1 MKNMKKL
8 LQKAMVFTLTAAML
22 IGTPLSAS
30 AAGLVDIYKTEDGW
44 GNKVPGSDD
53 DTRTGTVTSTVTSTD
68 TRVLGVDTVLEG
80 IVLSETDVELELVGA
95 YSSKEEDL
103 VKKLLTVDFEWSDG
117 NDHEADEELLK
128 KKFKWETKDKNVV
141 SLNNPSK
148 NGNLDQMEVV
158 AKAGGKAA
166 VVVSLDDY
174 ANNIHFKT
182 TANVVVKQYA
192 SNLSFS
198 DELGKEA
205 YENVSLTLEDYLVR
219 DPKTASDEVSYE
231 VVRGNGTIKNGV
243 LKLGKLTKGDK
254 VTVIA
259 IGEKRKSKPTEIT
272 IKPAVPATKVAIR
285 KVDTTDK
292 ITKYDWLVNTESEN
306 QFEVVLDTKV
316 TKNITLKDFGE
327 EKRFELC
334 TDKITWSSQKPE
346 IVAVKGS
353 SKGDVVTLVPK
364 KVGSSKITAQTSSGK
379 KGTLN
384 VTVRA
389 NLTGFEISADTTTLY
404 SGQSIKLN
412 ATQYFAKE
420 NGDARENGNF
430 TDAGLTW
437 SFDGDKYAVN
447 AMKKVAKLNAKT
459 GVLTINPDVTS
470 HSQIRITATNAK
482 KTGKKG
488 DSVGVNDAKKLEP
501 IGEEKSLVFDLK
513 QINITDITV
522 YENTGEDAEAIAHVF
537 VDNTGKKPKL
547 VTEKISK
554 DRSTVTIPAGTTRT
568 YAVVAKGSVVGTDE
582 KVAINAEDML
592 NWASAKEKVAVATRI
607 NGAKRGNVKAESK
620 GSAKI
625 TVSGATTLDGKKYKA
640 ISASFTASVTAP
652 TKSIKLST
660 KNSAIQATGKKQ
672 TVTIKAALDKGC
684 TSKTKE
690 IVWDAYKTDAATGKQ
705 TPLTATGG
713 KVQLAAGGYNA
724 GDTILVTAKIPSA
737 GVQSRMTLKVVEPS
751 IAVEIRNGKTE
762 GAGEIFTVGKKKN
775 NAEIKLSDGD
785 TANLQM
791 VSMVKAGTKTE
802 YAWVKAGG
810 DEKHPNV
817 ANVTYTV
824 NKKGIVQIVGSEV
837 KGIKAGTVKITATTA
852 DGKKA
857 TLTVKVTE

>member
-44 GNKVPGSDD
+44 GDKVPGSDD

-68 TRVLGVDTVLEG
+68 TRVLGVDGVLEG
-80 IVLSETDVELELVGA
+80 IVLSETDVELEMVGA
-95 YSSKEEDL
+95 YDSTHPVKESL
-103 VKKLLTVDFEWSDG
+103 KVDFVWSDDA
-117 NDHEADEELLK
+117 NHEADEKLLE
-128 KKFKWETKDKNVV
+128 KKFKWETTDRDIV
-141 SLNNPSK
+141 SLNNPNK
-148 NGNLDQMEVV
+148 NGKLSEMEVV
-158 AKAGGKAA
+158 AKAGGKAG
-166 VVVSLDDY
+166 VTVSLNDY
-174 ANNIHFKT
+174 ENNIHFTT
-182 TANVVVKQYA
+182 TANVTVKQYA
-192 SNLSFS
+192 SELSFS
-198 DELGKEA
+198 KELDEEA

-259 IGEKRKSKPTEIT
+259 IGEKVKSEPKEIT
-272 IKPAVPATKVAIR
+272 IKAAVPATKVAIR
-285 KVDTTDK
+285 KVKTTDK

-306 QFEVVLDTKV
+306 QFEVVLDTKA
-316 TKNITLKDFGE
+316 TKDITPDNAD
-327 EKRFELC
+327 RFTLC

-346 IVAVKGS
+346 IVAVQGS

-404 SGQSIKLN
+404 SGQSIKLD
-412 ATQYFAKE
+412 ATQYFAAKKGDDKE
-420 NGDARENGNF
+420 NANF

-437 SFDGDKYAVN
+437 SFAGEKDAVK
-447 AMKKVAKLNAKT
+447 AMKKAAKLNAKT
-459 GVLTINPDVTS
+459 GVLTINADVS
-470 HSQIRITATNAK
+470 GVKEIKVTATNAK
-482 KTGKKG
+482 KIGKKG
-488 DSVGVNDAKKLEP
+488 DATEEKAKTLEP
-501 IGEEKSLVFDLK
+501 IGKQPITFELK
-513 QINITDITV
+513 QINITNITV
-522 YENTGEDAEAIAHVF
+522 YENTGKDAKPIAHVF
-537 VDNTGKKPKL
+537 VDNSGKKPKL
-547 VTEKISK
+547 VTERIDKK
-554 DRSTVTIPAGTTRT
+554 VSTVTIPAGTTRT
-568 YAVVAKGSVVGTDE
+568 YAVVAEGSVVGTGE

-625 TVSGATTLDGKKYKA
+625 TVSGATTLDGGKKYKA

-690 IVWDAYKTDAATGKQ
+690 IVWKARNITTDDT
-705 TPLTATGG
+705 TLTATGG
-713 KVQLAAGGYNA
+713 KVQLPIGSYKA
-724 GDTILVTAKIPSA
+724 GDIILVTAKIPSA

-775 NAEIKLSDGD
+775 NAEIRLSDA
-785 TANLQM
+785 TTNLQM
-791 VSMVKAGTKTE
+791 VSMVNVGTKTAPE
-802 YAWVKAGG
+802 WAVAGG
-810 DEKHPNV
+810 DASHSHV

-824 NKKGIVQIVGSEV
+824 NKKGIVQIVDGEV

>member
-1 MKNMKKL
+1 M
-8 LQKAMVFTLTAAML
+8 FTLTAAML

-103 VKKLLTVDFEWSDG
+103 VKKLLTVDFVWSDG
-117 NDHEADEELLK
+117 KGHEADEELLK

-141 SLNNPSK
+141 SLNNSSK

-198 DELGKEA
+198 DELDEEA

-243 LKLGKLTKGDK
+243 LKLGKLTKDDK

-259 IGEKRKSKPTEIT
+259 IGEKVKSEPKEIT

-285 KVDTTDK
+285 KVKTTDK

-306 QFEVVLDTKV
+306 QFEVVLDTKA
-316 TKNITLKDFGE
+316 TENITPDKAD
-327 EKRFELC
+327 RFTLC

-346 IVAVKGS
+346 IVAVQGS

-404 SGQSIKLN
+404 SGQSIKLD
-412 ATQYFAKE
+412 ATQYFAAEK
-420 NGDARENGNF
+420 GDGKKNANF

-437 SFDGDKYAVN
+437 SFYGDKDAVK
-447 AMKKVAKLNAKT
+447 AMKKAAKLNAKT
-459 GVLTINPDVTS
+459 GVLTINADVS
-470 HSQIRITATNAK
+470 GVEKIQVTATNAK
-482 KTGKKG
+482 KIGKKG
-488 DSVGVNDAKKLEP
+488 DATEEKAKTLEP
-501 IGEEKSLVFDLK
+501 IGKQPITFELK
-513 QINITDITV
+513 QINITNITV
-522 YENTGEDAEAIAHVF
+522 YENTGKDAKPIAHVF
-537 VDNTGKKPKL
+537 VDNSGKKPKL
-547 VTEKISK
+547 VTEKIDK
-554 DRSTVTIPAGTTRT
+554 KVSTVTIPAGTTRT
-568 YAVVAKGSVVGTDE
+568 YAVVAEGSVVGTGE

-690 IVWDAYKTDAATGKQ
+690 IVWEARNITTDDT
-705 TPLTATGG
+705 TLTATGG
-713 KVQLAAGGYNA
+713 KVQLPIGSYKA
-724 GDTILVTAKIPSA
+724 GDIILVTAKIPSA

-775 NAEIKLSDGD
+775 NAEIRLSDA
-785 TANLQM
+785 TTNLQM
-791 VSMVKAGTKTE
+791 VSMVNVGTKTAPE
-802 YAWVKAGG
+802 WAVAGG
-810 DEKHPNV
+810 DEKHLNV

-824 NKKGIVQIVGSEV
+824 NKKGIVQIVGGEV

>member
-44 GNKVPGSDD
+44 GDKVPGSDD

-68 TRVLGVDTVLEG
+68 TRVLGVDGVLEG
-80 IVLSETDVELELVGA
+80 IVLSETDVELEMVGA
-95 YSSKEEDL
+95 YDSTHPVKESL
-103 VKKLLTVDFEWSDG
+103 KVDFVWSDDA
-117 NDHEADEELLK
+117 NHEADEKLLE
-128 KKFKWETKDKNVV
+128 KKFKWETTDRDIV
-141 SLNNPSK
+141 SLNNPNK
-148 NGNLDQMEVV
+148 NGKLSEMEVV
-158 AKAGGKAA
+158 AKAGGKAG
-166 VVVSLDDY
+166 VTVSLNDY
-174 ANNIHFKT
+174 ENNIHFTT
-182 TANVVVKQYA
+182 TANVTVKQYA
-192 SNLSFS
+192 SELSFS
-198 DELGKEA
+198 KELDEEA

-259 IGEKRKSKPTEIT
+259 IGEKVKSEPKEIT
-272 IKPAVPATKVAIR
+272 IKAAVPATKVAIR
-285 KVDTTDK
+285 KVKTTDK

-306 QFEVVLDTKV
+306 QFEVVLDTKA
-316 TKNITLKDFGE
+316 TKDITPDNAD
-327 EKRFELC
+327 RFTLC

-346 IVAVKGS
+346 IVAVQGS

-404 SGQSIKLN
+404 SGQSIKLD
-412 ATQYFAKE
+412 ATQYFAAKKGDDKE
-420 NGDARENGNF
+420 NANF

-437 SFDGDKYAVN
+437 SFAGEKDAVK
-447 AMKKVAKLNAKT
+447 AMKKAAKLNAKT
-459 GVLTINPDVTS
+459 GVLTINADVS
-470 HSQIRITATNAK
+470 GVKEIKVTATNAK
-482 KTGKKG
+482 KIGKKG
-488 DSVGVNDAKKLEP
+488 DATEEKAKTLEP
-501 IGEEKSLVFDLK
+501 IGKQPITFELK
-513 QINITDITV
+513 QINITNITV
-522 YENTGEDAEAIAHVF
+522 YENTGKDAKPIAHVF
-537 VDNTGKKPKL
+537 VDNSGKKPKL
-547 VTEKISK
+547 VTEKIDK
-554 DRSTVTIPAGTTRT
+554 KVSTVTIPAGTTRT
-568 YAVVAKGSVVGTDE
+568 YAVVAEGSVVGTGE

-625 TVSGATTLDGKKYKA
+625 TVSGATTLDGGKKYKA

-690 IVWDAYKTDAATGKQ
+690 IVWKARNITTDDT
-705 TPLTATGG
+705 TLTATGG
-713 KVQLAAGGYNA
+713 KVQLPIGSYKA
-724 GDTILVTAKIPSA
+724 GDIILVTAKIPSA

-762 GAGEIFTVGKKKN
+762 GAGEIFTVGKKEN
-775 NAEIKLSDGD
+775 NAEIRLSDA
-785 TANLQM
+785 TTNLQM
-791 VSMVKAGTKTE
+791 VSMVNVGTKTAPE
-802 YAWVKAGG
+802 WAVAGG
-810 DEKHPNV
+810 DASHSHV

-824 NKKGIVQIVGSEV
+824 NKKGIVQIVDGEV

>member
-44 GNKVPGSDD
+44 GDKVPGSDD

-68 TRVLGVDTVLEG
+68 TRVLGVDGVLEG
-80 IVLSETDVELELVGA
+80 IVLSETDVELEMVGA
-95 YSSKEEDL
+95 YDSTHPVKESL
-103 VKKLLTVDFEWSDG
+103 KVDFVWSDDA
-117 NDHEADEELLK
+117 NHEADEKLLE
-128 KKFKWETKDKNVV
+128 KKFKWETTDRDIV
-141 SLNNPSK
+141 SLNNPNK
-148 NGNLDQMEVV
+148 NGKLSEMEVV
-158 AKAGGKAA
+158 AKAGGKAG
-166 VVVSLDDY
+166 VTVSLNDY
-174 ANNIHFKT
+174 ENNIHFTT
-182 TANVVVKQYA
+182 TANVTVKQYA
-192 SNLSFS
+192 SELSFS
-198 DELGKEA
+198 KELDEEA

-259 IGEKRKSKPTEIT
+259 IGEKVKSEPKEIT
-272 IKPAVPATKVAIR
+272 IKAAVPATKVAIR
-285 KVDTTDK
+285 KVKTTDK

-306 QFEVVLDTKV
+306 QFEVVLDTKA
-316 TKNITLKDFGE
+316 TKDITPDNAD
-327 EKRFELC
+327 RFTLC

-346 IVAVKGS
+346 IVAVQGS

-404 SGQSIKLN
+404 SGQSIKLD
-412 ATQYFAKE
+412 ATQYFAAKKGDDKE
-420 NGDARENGNF
+420 NANF

-437 SFDGDKYAVN
+437 SFAGEKDAVK
-447 AMKKVAKLNAKT
+447 AMKKAAKLNAKT
-459 GVLTINPDVTS
+459 GVLTINADVSGVKEITV
-470 HSQIRITATNAK
+470 TATNAK
-482 KTGKKG
+482 KIGKKG
-488 DSVGVNDAKKLEP
+488 DATEEKAKTLEP
-501 IGEEKSLVFDLK
+501 IGKQPITFELK
-513 QINITDITV
+513 QINITNITV
-522 YENTGEDAEAIAHVF
+522 YENTGKDAKPIAHVF
-537 VDNTGKKPKL
+537 VDNSGKKPKL
-547 VTEKISK
+547 VTEKIDK
-554 DRSTVTIPAGTTRT
+554 KVSTVTIPAGTTRT
-568 YAVVAKGSVVGTDE
+568 YAVVAEGSVVGTGE

-625 TVSGATTLDGKKYKA
+625 TVSGATTLDGGKKYKA

-690 IVWDAYKTDAATGKQ
+690 IVWKARNITTDDT
-705 TPLTATGG
+705 TLTATGG
-713 KVQLAAGGYNA
+713 KVQLPIGSYKA
-724 GDTILVTAKIPSA
+724 GDIILVTAKIPSA

-775 NAEIKLSDGD
+775 NAEIRLSDA
-785 TANLQM
+785 TTNLQM
-791 VSMVKAGTKTE
+791 VSMVNVGTKTAPE
-802 YAWVKAGG
+802 WAVAGG
-810 DEKHPNV
+810 DASHSHV

-824 NKKGIVQIVGSEV
+824 NKKGIVQIVDGEV

>member
-103 VKKLLTVDFEWSDG
+103 VKKLTVDFVWSDG
-117 NDHEADEELLK
+117 KGHEADEELLK

-141 SLNNPSK
+141 SLNNPNK

-192 SNLSFS
+192 SELSFS
-198 DELGKEA
+198 KELDEEA

-259 IGEKRKSKPTEIT
+259 IGEKVKSGLKEIT
-272 IKPAVPATKVAIR
+272 IKAAVPATKVAIR
-285 KVDTTDK
+285 KVKTTDK

-306 QFEVVLDTKV
+306 QFEVVLDTKA
-316 TKNITLKDFGE
+316 TENITPNNAD
-327 EKRFELC
+327 RFTLC

-346 IVAVKGS
+346 IVAVQGS

-404 SGQSIKLN
+404 SGQSIKLD
-412 ATQYFAKE
+412 ATQYFAAKKGDDKE
-420 NGDARENGNF
+420 NANF

-437 SFDGDKYAVN
+437 SFDGDKDAVK
-447 AMKKVAKLNAKT
+447 AMKKAAKLNAKT
-459 GVLTINPDVTS
+459 GVLTINADVS
-470 HSQIRITATNAK
+470 GVKKIKVTATNAK
-482 KTGKKG
+482 KIGKKG
-488 DSVGVNDAKKLEP
+488 DATEEKAKTLAP
-501 IGEEKSLVFDLK
+501 IGKQPITFELK
-513 QINITDITV
+513 QINITDITI
-522 YENTGEDAEAIAHVF
+522 YENTKVNANNNYDGRVIAHVY
-537 VDNTGKKPKL
+537 VDKTGKKPKL
-547 VTEKISK
+547 VTERIDKK
-554 DRSTVTIPAGTTRT
+554 VSTVTIPAGVTRT
-568 YAVVAKGSVVGTDE
+568 YAVVAEGSVVGTDE

-690 IVWDAYKTDAATGKQ
+690 IVWEARNITTDDT
-705 TPLTATGG
+705 TLTATGG
-713 KVQLAAGGYNA
+713 KVQLPIGSYKA
-724 GDTILVTAKIPSA
+724 GDIILVTAKIPSA

-762 GAGEIFTVGKKKN
+762 GAGGIFTVDKKKN
-775 NAEIKLSDGD
+775 NAEIRLSDA

-791 VSMVKAGTKTE
+791 VSMVNVGTKTAPE
-802 YAWVKAGG
+802 WAVAGG
-810 DEKHPNV
+810 DEKHLNV

-824 NKKGIVQIVGSEV
+824 NKKGIVQIVGGEV

>member
-44 GNKVPGSDD
+44 GDKVPGSDD

-68 TRVLGVDTVLEG
+68 TRVLGVDGVLEG
-80 IVLSETDVELELVGA
+80 IVLSETDVELEMVGA
-95 YSSKEEDL
+95 YDSTHPVKESL
-103 VKKLLTVDFEWSDG
+103 KVDFVWSDDA
-117 NDHEADEELLK
+117 NHEADEKLLE
-128 KKFKWETKDKNVV
+128 KKFKWETTDRDIV
-141 SLNNPSK
+141 SLNNPNK
-148 NGNLDQMEVV
+148 NGKLSEMEVV
-158 AKAGGKAA
+158 AKAGGKAG
-166 VVVSLDDY
+166 VTVSLNDY
-174 ANNIHFKT
+174 ENNIHFTT
-182 TANVVVKQYA
+182 TANVTVKQYA
-192 SNLSFS
+192 SELSFS
-198 DELGKEA
+198 KELDEEA

-259 IGEKRKSKPTEIT
+259 IGEKVKSEPKEIT
-272 IKPAVPATKVAIR
+272 IKAAVPATKVAIR
-285 KVDTTDK
+285 KVKTTDK

-306 QFEVVLDTKV
+306 QFEVVLDTKA
-316 TKNITLKDFGE
+316 TKDITPDNAD
-327 EKRFELC
+327 RFTLC

-346 IVAVKGS
+346 IVAVQGS

-404 SGQSIKLN
+404 SGQSIKLD
-412 ATQYFAKE
+412 ATQYFAAKKGDDKE
-420 NGDARENGNF
+420 NANF

-437 SFDGDKYAVN
+437 SFAGEKDAVK
-447 AMKKVAKLNAKT
+447 AMKKAAKLNAKT
-459 GVLTINPDVTS
+459 GVLTINADVS
-470 HSQIRITATNAK
+470 GVKEIKVTATNAK
-482 KTGKKG
+482 KIGKKG
-488 DSVGVNDAKKLEP
+488 DATEEKAKTLEP
-501 IGEEKSLVFDLK
+501 IGKQPITFELK
-513 QINITDITV
+513 QINITNITV
-522 YENTGEDAEAIAHVF
+522 YENTGKDAKPIAHVF
-537 VDNTGKKPKL
+537 VDNSGKKPKL
-547 VTEKISK
+547 VTEKIDK
-554 DRSTVTIPAGTTRT
+554 KVSTVTIPAGTTRT
-568 YAVVAKGSVVGTDE
+568 YAVVAEGSVVGTGE

-625 TVSGATTLDGKKYKA
+625 TVSGATTLDGGKKYKA

-690 IVWDAYKTDAATGKQ
+690 IVWKARNITTDDT
-705 TPLTATGG
+705 TLTATGG
-713 KVQLAAGGYNA
+713 KVQLPIGSYEA
-724 GDTILVTAKIPSA
+724 GDIILVTAKIPSA

-775 NAEIKLSDGD
+775 NAEIRLSDA
-785 TANLQM
+785 TTNLQM
-791 VSMVKAGTKTE
+791 VSMVNVGTKTAPE
-802 YAWVKAGG
+802 WAVAGG
-810 DEKHPNV
+810 DASHSHV

-824 NKKGIVQIVGSEV
+824 NKKGIVQIVDGEV

>member
-1 MKNMKKL
+1 M
-8 LQKAMVFTLTAAML
+8 FTLTAAML

-103 VKKLLTVDFEWSDG
+103 VKKLLTVDFVWSDG
-117 NDHEADEELLK
+117 KGHEADEELLK

-141 SLNNPSK
+141 SLNNSSK

-198 DELGKEA
+198 DELDEEA

-243 LKLGKLTKGDK
+243 LKLGKLTKDNK

-259 IGEKRKSKPTEIT
+259 IGEKVKSEPKEIT

-285 KVDTTDK
+285 KVKTTDK

-306 QFEVVLDTKV
+306 QFEVVLDTKA
-316 TKNITLKDFGE
+316 TENITPDNAD
-327 EKRFELC
+327 RFTLC

-346 IVAVKGS
+346 IVAVQGS

-404 SGQSIKLN
+404 SGQSIKLD
-412 ATQYFAKE
+412 ATQYFAAEK
-420 NGDARENGNF
+420 GDGKKNANF

-437 SFDGDKYAVN
+437 SFYGDKDAVK
-447 AMKKVAKLNAKT
+447 AMKKAAKLNAKT
-459 GVLTINPDVTS
+459 GVLTINADVS
-470 HSQIRITATNAK
+470 GVEKIQVTATNAK
-482 KTGKKG
+482 KIGKKG
-488 DSVGVNDAKKLEP
+488 DATEEKAKTLEP
-501 IGEEKSLVFDLK
+501 IGKQPITFELK
-513 QINITDITV
+513 QINITNITV
-522 YENTGEDAEAIAHVF
+522 YENTGKDAKPIAHVF
-537 VDNTGKKPKL
+537 VDNSGKKPKL
-547 VTEKISK
+547 VTEKIDK
-554 DRSTVTIPAGTTRT
+554 KVSTVTIPAGTTRT
-568 YAVVAKGSVVGTDE
+568 YAVVAEGSVVGTGE

-690 IVWDAYKTDAATGKQ
+690 IVWDAYKTDAEDKV

-713 KVQLAAGGYNA
+713 KVQLPIGSYNA

-775 NAEIKLSDGD
+775 NAEIRLSDA
-785 TANLQM
+785 TTNLQM
-791 VSMVKAGTKTE
+791 VSMVNVGTKTAPE
-802 YAWVKAGG
+802 WAVAGG
-810 DEKHPNV
+810 DAKHLNV

-824 NKKGIVQIVGSEV
+824 NKKGIVQIVGGEV

>member
-44 GNKVPGSDD
+44 GDKVPGSDD

-68 TRVLGVDTVLEG
+68 TRVLGVDGVLEG
-80 IVLSETDVELELVGA
+80 IVLSETDVELEMVGA
-95 YSSKEEDL
+95 YDSTHPVKESL
-103 VKKLLTVDFEWSDG
+103 KVDFVWSDDA
-117 NDHEADEELLK
+117 NHEADEKLLE
-128 KKFKWETKDKNVV
+128 KKFKWETTDRDIV
-141 SLNNPSK
+141 SLNNPNK
-148 NGNLDQMEVV
+148 NGKLSEMEVV
-158 AKAGGKAA
+158 AKAGGKAG
-166 VVVSLDDY
+166 VTVSLNDY
-174 ANNIHFKT
+174 ENNIHFTT
-182 TANVVVKQYA
+182 TANVTVKQYA
-192 SNLSFS
+192 SELSFS
-198 DELGKEA
+198 KELDEEA

-259 IGEKRKSKPTEIT
+259 IGEKVKSEPKEIT
-272 IKPAVPATKVAIR
+272 IKAAVPATKVAIR
-285 KVDTTDK
+285 KVKTTDK

-306 QFEVVLDTKV
+306 QFEVVLDTKA
-316 TKNITLKDFGE
+316 KKDITPDDAE
-327 EKRFELC
+327 RFTLC

-346 IVAVKGS
+346 IVAVQGS

-404 SGQSIKLN
+404 SGQSIKLD
-412 ATQYFAKE
+412 ATQYFAAEKG
-420 NGDARENGNF
+420 NDKANANF

-437 SFDGDKYAVN
+437 SFAGEKDAVK
-447 AMKKVAKLNAKT
+447 AMKKAAKLNAKT
-459 GVLTINPDVTS
+459 GVLTINADVS
-470 HSQIRITATNAK
+470 GVKEIKVTATNAK
-482 KTGKKG
+482 KIGKKG
-488 DSVGVNDAKKLEP
+488 DATEEKAKTLEP
-501 IGEEKSLVFDLK
+501 IGKQPITFELK
-513 QINITDITV
+513 QINITNITV
-522 YENTGEDAEAIAHVF
+522 YENTGKDAKPIAHVF
-537 VDNTGKKPKL
+537 VDNSGKKPKL
-547 VTEKISK
+547 VTEKIDK
-554 DRSTVTIPAGTTRT
+554 KVSTVTIPAGTTRT
-568 YAVVAKGSVVGTDE
+568 YAVVAEGSVVGTGE

-625 TVSGATTLDGKKYKA
+625 TVSGATTLDGGKKYKA

-690 IVWDAYKTDAATGKQ
+690 IVWKARNITTDDT
-705 TPLTATGG
+705 TLTATGG
-713 KVQLAAGGYNA
+713 KVQLPIGSYKA
-724 GDTILVTAKIPSA
+724 GDIILVTAKIPSA

-775 NAEIKLSDGD
+775 NAEIRLSDA
-785 TANLQM
+785 TTNLQM
-791 VSMVKAGTKTE
+791 VSMVNVGTKTAPE
-802 YAWVKAGG
+802 WAVAGG
-810 DEKHPNV
+810 DASHSHV

-824 NKKGIVQIVGSEV
+824 NKKGIVQIVDGEV

>member
-44 GNKVPGSDD
+44 GDKVPGSDD

-68 TRVLGVDTVLEG
+68 TRVLGVGGVLEG
-80 IVLSETDVELELVGA
+80 IVLSETDVELEMVGA
-95 YSSKEEDL
+95 YDSTHPVKESL
-103 VKKLLTVDFEWSDG
+103 KVDFVWSDDA
-117 NDHEADEELLK
+117 NHEADEKLLE
-128 KKFKWETKDKNVV
+128 KKFKWETTDRDIV
-141 SLNNPSK
+141 SLNNPNK
-148 NGNLDQMEVV
+148 NGKLSEMEVV
-158 AKAGGKAA
+158 AKASGKAG
-166 VVVSLDDY
+166 VTVSLNDY
-174 ANNIHFKT
+174 ENNIHFTT
-182 TANVVVKQYA
+182 TANVTVKQYA
-192 SNLSFS
+192 SELSFS
-198 DELGKEA
+198 KELDEEA

-259 IGEKRKSKPTEIT
+259 IGEKVKSEPKEIT
-272 IKPAVPATKVAIR
+272 IKAAVPATKVAIR
-285 KVDTTDK
+285 KVKTTDK

-306 QFEVVLDTKV
+306 QFEVVLDTKA
-316 TKNITLKDFGE
+316 TKDITPDNAD
-327 EKRFELC
+327 RFTLC

-346 IVAVKGS
+346 IVAVQGS

-404 SGQSIKLN
+404 SGQSIKLD
-412 ATQYFAKE
+412 ATQYFVAKKGDDKE
-420 NGDARENGNF
+420 NANF

-437 SFDGDKYAVN
+437 SFAGEKDAVK
-447 AMKKVAKLNAKT
+447 AMKKAAKLNAKT
-459 GVLTINPDVTS
+459 GVLTINADVS
-470 HSQIRITATNAK
+470 GVKEIKVTATNAK
-482 KTGKKG
+482 KIGKKG
-488 DSVGVNDAKKLEP
+488 DATEEKAKTLEP
-501 IGEEKSLVFDLK
+501 IGKQPITFELK
-513 QINITDITV
+513 QINITNITV
-522 YENTGEDAEAIAHVF
+522 YENTGKDAKPIAHVF
-537 VDNTGKKPKL
+537 VDNSGKKPKL
-547 VTEKISK
+547 VTEKIDK
-554 DRSTVTIPAGTTRT
+554 KVSTVTIPAGTTRT
-568 YAVVAKGSVVGTDE
+568 YAVVAEGSVVGTGE

-625 TVSGATTLDGKKYKA
+625 TVSGATTLDGGKKYKA

-690 IVWDAYKTDAATGKQ
+690 IVWKARNITTDDT
-705 TPLTATGG
+705 TLTATGG
-713 KVQLAAGGYNA
+713 KVQLPIGSYEA
-724 GDTILVTAKIPSA
+724 GDIILVTAKIPSA

-775 NAEIKLSDGD
+775 NAEIRLSDA
-785 TANLQM
+785 TTNLQM
-791 VSMVKAGTKTE
+791 VSMVNVGTKTAPE
-802 YAWVKAGG
+802 WAVAGG
-810 DEKHPNV
+810 DASHSHV

-824 NKKGIVQIVGSEV
+824 NKKGIVQIVDGEV

>member
-44 GNKVPGSDD
+44 GDKVPGSDD

-68 TRVLGVDTVLEG
+68 TRVLGVDGVLEG
-80 IVLSETDVELELVGA
+80 IVLSETDVELEMVGA
-95 YSSKEEDL
+95 YDSTHPVKESL
-103 VKKLLTVDFEWSDG
+103 KVDFVWSDDA
-117 NDHEADEELLK
+117 NHEADEKLLE
-128 KKFKWETKDKNVV
+128 KKFKWETTDRDIV
-141 SLNNPSK
+141 SLNNPNK
-148 NGNLDQMEVV
+148 NGKLSEMEVV
-158 AKAGGKAA
+158 AKAGGKAG
-166 VVVSLDDY
+166 VTVSLNDY
-174 ANNIHFKT
+174 ENNIHFTT
-182 TANVVVKQYA
+182 TANVTVKQYA
-192 SNLSFS
+192 SELSFS
-198 DELGKEA
+198 KELDEEA

-259 IGEKRKSKPTEIT
+259 IGEKVKSEPKEIT
-272 IKPAVPATKVAIR
+272 IKAAVPATKVAIR
-285 KVDTTDK
+285 KVKTTDK

-306 QFEVVLDTKV
+306 QFEVVLDTKA
-316 TKNITLKDFGE
+316 TKDITPDNAD
-327 EKRFELC
+327 RFTLC

-346 IVAVKGS
+346 IVAVQGS

-404 SGQSIKLN
+404 SGQSIKLD
-412 ATQYFAKE
+412 ATQYFAAKKGDDKE
-420 NGDARENGNF
+420 NANF

-437 SFDGDKYAVN
+437 SFAGEKDAVK
-447 AMKKVAKLNAKT
+447 AMKKAAKLNAKT
-459 GVLTINPDVTS
+459 GVLTINADVS
-470 HSQIRITATNAK
+470 GVKEIKVTATNAK
-482 KTGKKG
+482 KIGKKG
-488 DSVGVNDAKKLEP
+488 DATEEKAKTLEP
-501 IGEEKSLVFDLK
+501 IGKQPITFELK
-513 QINITDITV
+513 QINITNITV
-522 YENTGEDAEAIAHVF
+522 YENTGKDAKPIAHVF
-537 VDNTGKKPKL
+537 VDNSGRKPKL
-547 VTEKISK
+547 VTEKIDK
-554 DRSTVTIPAGTTRT
+554 KVSTVTIPAGTTRT
-568 YAVVAKGSVVGTDE
+568 YAVVAEGSVVGTGE

-625 TVSGATTLDGKKYKA
+625 TVSGATTLDGGKKYKA

-660 KNSAIQATGKKQ
+660 KNSAIQATGKRQ

-690 IVWDAYKTDAATGKQ
+690 IVWKARNITTDDT
-705 TPLTATGG
+705 TLTATGG
-713 KVQLAAGGYNA
+713 KVQLPIGSYKA
-724 GDTILVTAKIPSA
+724 GDIILVTAKIPSA

-762 GAGEIFTVGKKKN
+762 GAGEIFTVGKKEN
-775 NAEIKLSDGD
+775 NAEIRLSDA
-785 TANLQM
+785 TTNLQM
-791 VSMVKAGTKTE
+791 VSMVNVGTKTAPE
-802 YAWVKAGG
+802 WAVAGG
-810 DEKHPNV
+810 DASHSHV

-824 NKKGIVQIVGSEV
+824 NKKGIVQIVDGEV

>member
-1 MKNMKKL
+1 M
-8 LQKAMVFTLTAAML
+8 FTLTAAML

-44 GNKVPGSDD
+44 GDKVPGSDD

-68 TRVLGVDTVLEG
+68 TRVLGVDGVLEG
-80 IVLSETDVELELVGA
+80 IVLSETDVELEMVGA
-95 YSSKEEDL
+95 YDSTHPVKESL
-103 VKKLLTVDFEWSDG
+103 KVDFVWSDDA
-117 NDHEADEELLK
+117 NHEADEKLLE
-128 KKFKWETKDKNVV
+128 KKFKWETTDRDIV
-141 SLNNPSK
+141 SLNNPNK
-148 NGNLDQMEVV
+148 NGKLSEMEVV
-158 AKAGGKAA
+158 AKAGGKAG
-166 VVVSLDDY
+166 VTVSLNDY
-174 ANNIHFKT
+174 ENNIHFTT
-182 TANVVVKQYA
+182 TANVTVKQYA
-192 SNLSFS
+192 SELSFS
-198 DELGKEA
+198 KELDEEA

-259 IGEKRKSKPTEIT
+259 IGEKVKSEPKEIT
-272 IKPAVPATKVAIR
+272 IKAAVPATKVAIR
-285 KVDTTDK
+285 KVKTTDK

-306 QFEVVLDTKV
+306 QFEVVLDTKA
-316 TKNITLKDFGE
+316 TKDITPDNAD
-327 EKRFELC
+327 RFTLC

-346 IVAVKGS
+346 IVAVQGS

-404 SGQSIKLN
+404 SGQSIKLD
-412 ATQYFAKE
+412 ATQYFAAEKG
-420 NGDARENGNF
+420 NDKANANF

-437 SFDGDKYAVN
+437 SFAGEKDAVK
-447 AMKKVAKLNAKT
+447 AMKKAAKLNAKT
-459 GVLTINPDVTS
+459 GVLTINADVSGVKEITV
-470 HSQIRITATNAK
+470 TATNAK
-482 KTGKKG
+482 KIGKKG
-488 DSVGVNDAKKLEP
+488 DATEEKAKTLEP
-501 IGEEKSLVFDLK
+501 IGKQPITFELK
-513 QINITDITV
+513 QINITNITV
-522 YENTGEDAEAIAHVF
+522 YENTGKDAKPIAHVF
-537 VDNTGKKPKL
+537 VDNSGKKPKL
-547 VTEKISK
+547 VTEKIDK
-554 DRSTVTIPAGTTRT
+554 KVSTVTIPAGTTRT
-568 YAVVAKGSVVGTDE
+568 YAVVAEGSVVGTGE

-625 TVSGATTLDGKKYKA
+625 TVSGATTLDGGKKYKA

-690 IVWDAYKTDAATGKQ
+690 IVWEARNITSDNTT
-705 TPLTATGG
+705 LTATGG
-713 KVQLAAGGYNA
+713 KVQLPIGSYKA
-724 GDTILVTAKIPSA
+724 GDIILVTAKIPSA

-775 NAEIKLSDGD
+775 NAEIKLSDA
-785 TANLQM
+785 TTNLQM
-791 VSMVKAGTKTE
+791 VSMVNVGTKTAPE
-802 YAWVKAGG
+802 WAAAGG

-824 NKKGIVQIVGSEV
+824 NKKGIVQIVDGEV

>member
-103 VKKLLTVDFEWSDG
+103 VKKLTVDFVWSDG
-117 NDHEADEELLK
+117 KGHEADEELLK

-141 SLNNPSK
+141 SLNNPNK

-198 DELGKEA
+198 DELDEEA

-243 LKLGKLTKGDK
+243 LKLGKLTKDDK

-259 IGEKRKSKPTEIT
+259 IGEKVKSEPKEIT

-285 KVDTTDK
+285 KVKTTDK

-306 QFEVVLDTKV
+306 QFEVVLDTKA
-316 TKNITLKDFGE
+316 TENITPDDAD
-327 EKRFELC
+327 RFTLC

-346 IVAVKGS
+346 IVAVQGS

-404 SGQSIKLN
+404 SGQSIKLD
-412 ATQYFAKE
+412 ATQYFAAEK
-420 NGDARENGNF
+420 GDGKKNANF

-437 SFDGDKYAVN
+437 SFYGDKDAVK
-447 AMKKVAKLNAKT
+447 AMKKAAKLNAKT
-459 GVLTINPDVTS
+459 GVLTINADVS
-470 HSQIRITATNAK
+470 GVEKIQVTATNAK
-482 KTGKKG
+482 KIGKKG
-488 DSVGVNDAKKLEP
+488 DATEEKAKTLEP
-501 IGEEKSLVFDLK
+501 IGKQRITFELK
-513 QINITDITV
+513 QINITNITV
-522 YENTGEDAEAIAHVF
+522 YENTGKDAKPIAHVF
-537 VDNTGKKPKL
+537 VDNSGKKPKL
-547 VTEKISK
+547 VTEKIDK
-554 DRSTVTIPAGTTRT
+554 KVSTVTIPAGTTRT
-568 YAVVAKGSVVGTDE
+568 YAVVAEGSVVGTGE

-690 IVWDAYKTDAATGKQ
+690 IVWDAYKTDAEDKV

-713 KVQLAAGGYNA
+713 KVQLPIGSYNA

-775 NAEIKLSDGD
+775 NAEIKLSGA
-785 TANLQM
+785 TTNLQM
-791 VSMVKAGTKTE
+791 VSMVNVGTKT
-802 YAWVKAGG
+802 APKWAVAGG
-810 DEKHPNV
+810 DAKHLNV

-824 NKKGIVQIVGSEV
+824 NKKGIVQIVDGEV

>member
-1 MKNMKKL
+1 M
-8 LQKAMVFTLTAAML
+8 FTLTAAML

-44 GNKVPGSDD
+44 GDKVPGSDD

-68 TRVLGVDTVLEG
+68 TRVLGVDGVLEG
-80 IVLSETDVELELVGA
+80 IVLSETDVELEMVGA
-95 YSSKEEDL
+95 YDSTHPVKESL
-103 VKKLLTVDFEWSDG
+103 KVDFVWSDDA
-117 NDHEADEELLK
+117 NHEADEKLLE
-128 KKFKWETKDKNVV
+128 KKFKWETTDRDIV
-141 SLNNPSK
+141 SLNNPNK
-148 NGNLDQMEVV
+148 NGKLSEMEVV
-158 AKAGGKAA
+158 AKAGGKAG
-166 VVVSLDDY
+166 VTVSLNDY
-174 ANNIHFKT
+174 ENNIHFTT
-182 TANVVVKQYA
+182 TANVTVKQYA
-192 SNLSFS
+192 SELSFS
-198 DELGKEA
+198 KELDEEA

-259 IGEKRKSKPTEIT
+259 IGEKVKSEPKEIT
-272 IKPAVPATKVAIR
+272 IKAAVPATKVAIR
-285 KVDTTDK
+285 KVKTTDK

-306 QFEVVLDTKV
+306 QFEVVLDTKA
-316 TKNITLKDFGE
+316 TKDITPDNAD
-327 EKRFELC
+327 RFTLC

-346 IVAVKGS
+346 IVAVQGS

-379 KGTLN
+379 KCTLN

-404 SGQSIKLN
+404 SGQSIKLD
-412 ATQYFAKE
+412 ATQYFAAEKG
-420 NGDARENGNF
+420 NDKANANF

-437 SFDGDKYAVN
+437 SFAGEKDAVK
-447 AMKKVAKLNAKT
+447 AMKKAAKLNAKT
-459 GVLTINPDVTS
+459 GVLTINADVSGVKEITV
-470 HSQIRITATNAK
+470 TATNAK
-482 KTGKKG
+482 KIGKKG
-488 DSVGVNDAKKLEP
+488 DATEEKAKTLEP
-501 IGEEKSLVFDLK
+501 IGKQPITFELK
-513 QINITDITV
+513 QINITNITV
-522 YENTGEDAEAIAHVF
+522 YENTGKDAKPIAHVF
-537 VDNTGKKPKL
+537 VDNSGKKPKL
-547 VTEKISK
+547 VTEKIDK
-554 DRSTVTIPAGTTRT
+554 KVSTVTIPAGTTRT
-568 YAVVAKGSVVGTDE
+568 YAVVAEGSVVGTGE

-625 TVSGATTLDGKKYKA
+625 TVSGATTLDGGKKYKA

-690 IVWDAYKTDAATGKQ
+690 IVWEARNITSDNTT
-705 TPLTATGG
+705 LTATGG
-713 KVQLAAGGYNA
+713 KVQLPIGSYKA
-724 GDTILVTAKIPSA
+724 GDIILVTAKIPSA

-775 NAEIKLSDGD
+775 NAEIKLSDA
-785 TANLQM
+785 TTNLQM
-791 VSMVKAGTKTE
+791 VSMVNVGTKTAPE
-802 YAWVKAGG
+802 WAAAGG

-824 NKKGIVQIVGSEV
+824 NKKGIVQIVDGEV

>member
-103 VKKLLTVDFEWSDG
+103 VKKSLTVDFVWSDG
-117 NDHEADEELLK
+117 KGHEADEELLK

-141 SLNNPSK
+141 SLNNTSK

-198 DELGKEA
+198 DELDEEA

-243 LKLGKLTKGDK
+243 LKLGKLTKDDK

-259 IGEKRKSKPTEIT
+259 IGEKVKSEPKEIT

-285 KVDTTDK
+285 KVKTTDK

-306 QFEVVLDTKV
+306 QFEVVLDTKA
-316 TKNITLKDFGE
+316 TKNITPDKAN
-327 EKRFELC
+327 RFTLC

-346 IVAVKGS
+346 IVAVQGS

-404 SGQSIKLN
+404 SGQSIKLD
-412 ATQYFAKE
+412 ATQYFAAEK
-420 NGDARENGNF
+420 GDGKKNANF

-437 SFDGDKYAVN
+437 SFYGDKDAVK
-447 AMKKVAKLNAKT
+447 AMKKAAKLNAKT
-459 GVLTINPDVTS
+459 GVLTINADVS
-470 HSQIRITATNAK
+470 GVEKIQVTATNAK
-482 KTGKKG
+482 KIGKKG
-488 DSVGVNDAKKLEP
+488 DATEEKAKTLEP
-501 IGEEKSLVFDLK
+501 IGKQPITFELK
-513 QINITDITV
+513 QINITNITV
-522 YENTGEDAEAIAHVF
+522 YENTGKDAKPIAHVF
-537 VDNTGKKPKL
+537 VDNSGKKPKL
-547 VTEKISK
+547 VTEKIDK
-554 DRSTVTIPAGTTRT
+554 KVSTVTIPAGTTRT
-568 YAVVAKGSVVGTDE
+568 YAVVAEGSVVGTGE

-690 IVWDAYKTDAATGKQ
+690 IVWDAYKTDAEDKV

-713 KVQLAAGGYNA
+713 KVQLPIGSYDA
-724 GDTILVTAKIPSA
+724 GDTIFVTAKIPSA

-775 NAEIKLSDGD
+775 NAEIKLSDA
-785 TANLQM
+785 TTNLQM
-791 VSMVKAGTKTE
+791 VSMVNVGTKTAPE
-802 YAWVKAGG
+802 WAVAGG
-810 DEKHPNV
+810 DEKHLNV

-824 NKKGIVQIVGSEV
+824 NKKGIVQIVGGEV

>member
-1 MKNMKKL
+1 M
-8 LQKAMVFTLTAAML
+8 FTLTAAML

-103 VKKLLTVDFEWSDG
+103 VKKLLTVDFVWSDG
-117 NDHEADEELLK
+117 KGHEADEELLK

-198 DELGKEA
+198 DELDEEA

-243 LKLGKLTKGDK
+243 LKLGKLTKGDE
-254 VTVIA
+254 VTIIA
-259 IGEKRKSKPTEIT
+259 IGEKVKSEPKKIT
-272 IKPAVPATKVAIR
+272 IKAAVPATKVAIR
-285 KVDTTDK
+285 KVKTTDK

-306 QFEVVLDTKV
+306 QFEVVLDTKAD
-316 TKNITLKDFGE
+316 KNITPDN

-346 IVAVKGS
+346 IVAVQGS

-404 SGQSIKLN
+404 SGQSIKLD
-412 ATQYFAKE
+412 ATQYFAAEK
-420 NGDARENGNF
+420 GDGKKNANF

-437 SFDGDKYAVN
+437 SFYGDKDAVK
-447 AMKKVAKLNAKT
+447 AMKKAAKLNAKT
-459 GVLTINPDVTS
+459 GVLTINADVS
-470 HSQIRITATNAK
+470 GVEKIQVTATNAK
-482 KTGKKG
+482 KIGKKG
-488 DSVGVNDAKKLEP
+488 DATEEKAKTLEP
-501 IGEEKSLVFDLK
+501 IGKQPITFELK
-513 QINITDITV
+513 QINITNITV
-522 YENTGEDAEAIAHVF
+522 YENTGKDAKPIAHVF
-537 VDNTGKKPKL
+537 VDNSGKKPKL
-547 VTEKISK
+547 VTEKIDK
-554 DRSTVTIPAGTTRT
+554 KVSTVTIPAGTTRT
-568 YAVVAKGSVVGTDE
+568 YAVVAEGSVVGTGE

-625 TVSGATTLDGKKYKA
+625 TVSGATTLDGGKKYKA

-690 IVWDAYKTDAATGKQ
+690 IVWDAYKTDAEGKV

-713 KVQLAAGGYNA
+713 KVQLPIGSYNA

-762 GAGEIFTVGKKKN
+762 GEGAGEIFTVGKKKN

-785 TANLQM
+785 TANLRM
-791 VSMVKAGTKTE
+791 VSMVKVGTKTE
-802 YAWVKAGG
+802 NEWAAAGG
-810 DEKHPNV
+810 DKKHPNV

-824 NKKGIVQIVGSEV
+824 NKKGIVQIVGGEV

>member
-103 VKKLLTVDFEWSDG
+103 VKKLLTVDFVWSDDKG
-117 NDHEADEELLK
+117 HEADEELLK

-192 SNLSFS
+192 SGLSFS
-198 DELGKEA
+198 EKLDEEA

-243 LKLGKLTKGDK
+243 LKLGKLTKGNE

-259 IGEKRKSKPTEIT
+259 IGEKVKSEPKKIT
-272 IKPAVPATKVAIR
+272 IKAAVPATKVAIR
-285 KVDTTDK
+285 KVETTDK

-306 QFEVVLDTKV
+306 QFEVVLDTKAD
-316 TKNITLKDFGE
+316 KNITPDNK
-327 EKRFELC
+327 KRFELC

-404 SGQSIKLN
+404 SGQSIKLD
-412 ATQYFAKE
+412 ATQYFAAEKG
-420 NGDARENGNF
+420 NDKANANF

-437 SFDGDKYAVN
+437 SFAGEKDAVK
-447 AMKKVAKLNAKT
+447 AMKKAAKLNAKT
-459 GVLTINPDVTS
+459 GVLTINADVS
-470 HSQIRITATNAK
+470 GVEKIQVTATNAK
-482 KTGKKG
+482 KIGKKG
-488 DSVGVNDAKKLEP
+488 DATEEKAKTLEP
-501 IGEEKSLVFDLK
+501 IGKQPITFELK
-513 QINITDITV
+513 QINITNITV
-522 YENTGEDAEAIAHVF
+522 YENTGKDAKPIAHVF
-537 VDNTGKKPKL
+537 VDNSGKKPKL
-547 VTEKISK
+547 VTEKIDK
-554 DRSTVTIPAGTTRT
+554 KVSTVTIPAGTTRT
-568 YAVVAKGSVVGTDE
+568 YAVVAEGSVAGTGE
-582 KVAINAEDML
+582 KVAIDAEDML

-690 IVWDAYKTDAATGKQ
+690 IDWDAYKKDAEGKV

-713 KVQLAAGGYNA
+713 KVQLPIGSYNA

-751 IAVEIRNGKTE
+751 VTVEIRNGKTGE
-762 GAGEIFTVGKKKN
+762 GFTVGKKKN
-775 NAEIKLSDGD
+775 NAEIKLSDA
-785 TANLQM
+785 TTNLQM
-791 VSMVKAGTKTE
+791 VSMVNVGTK
-802 YAWVKAGG
+802 ADPDWAAAGG
-810 DEKHPNV
+810 DEKHINV

-824 NKKGIVQIVGSEV
+824 NKKGIVQIVGGEV

>member
-8 LQKAMVFTLTAAML
+8 LQKAMVFTLAAAML

-44 GNKVPGSDD
+44 GDKVPGSDD

-68 TRVLGVDTVLEG
+68 TRVLGVDGVLEG
-80 IVLSETDVELELVGA
+80 IVLSETDVELEMVGA
-95 YSSKEEDL
+95 YDSTHPVKESL
-103 VKKLLTVDFEWSDG
+103 KVDFVWSDDA
-117 NDHEADEELLK
+117 NHEADEKLLE
-128 KKFKWETKDKNVV
+128 KKFKWETTDRDIV
-141 SLNNPSK
+141 SLNNPNK
-148 NGNLDQMEVV
+148 NGKLSEMEVV
-158 AKAGGKAA
+158 AKAGGKAG
-166 VVVSLDDY
+166 VTVSLNDY
-174 ANNIHFKT
+174 ENNIHFTT
-182 TANVVVKQYA
+182 TANVTVKQYA
-192 SNLSFS
+192 SELSFS
-198 DELGKEA
+198 KELDEEA

-259 IGEKRKSKPTEIT
+259 IGEKVKSEPKEIT
-272 IKPAVPATKVAIR
+272 IKAAVPATKVAIR
-285 KVDTTDK
+285 KVKTTDK

-306 QFEVVLDTKV
+306 QFEVVLDTKA
-316 TKNITLKDFGE
+316 TKDITPDNAD
-327 EKRFELC
+327 RFTLC

-346 IVAVKGS
+346 IVAVQGS

-404 SGQSIKLN
+404 SGQSIKLD
-412 ATQYFAKE
+412 ATQYFAAEKG
-420 NGDARENGNF
+420 NDKANANF

-437 SFDGDKYAVN
+437 SFAGEKDAVK
-447 AMKKVAKLNAKT
+447 AMKKAAKLNAKT
-459 GVLTINPDVTS
+459 GVLTINADVSGVKEITV
-470 HSQIRITATNAK
+470 TATNAK
-482 KTGKKG
+482 KIGKKG
-488 DSVGVNDAKKLEP
+488 DATEEKAKTLEP
-501 IGEEKSLVFDLK
+501 IGKQPITFELK
-513 QINITDITV
+513 QINITNITV
-522 YENTGEDAEAIAHVF
+522 YENTGKDAKPIAHVF
-537 VDNTGKKPKL
+537 VDNSGKKPKL
-547 VTEKISK
+547 VTEKIDK
-554 DRSTVTIPAGTTRT
+554 KVSTVTIPAGTTRT
-568 YAVVAKGSVVGTDE
+568 YAVVAEGSVVGTGE

-625 TVSGATTLDGKKYKA
+625 TVSGATTLDGGKKYKA

-690 IVWDAYKTDAATGKQ
+690 IVWEARNITSDNTT
-705 TPLTATGG
+705 LTATGG
-713 KVQLAAGGYNA
+713 KVQLPIGSYKA
-724 GDTILVTAKIPSA
+724 GDIILVTAKIPSA

-775 NAEIKLSDGD
+775 NAEIKLSDA
-785 TANLQM
+785 TTNLQM
-791 VSMVKAGTKTE
+791 VSMVNVGTKTAPE
-802 YAWVKAGG
+802 WAAAGG

-824 NKKGIVQIVGSEV
+824 NKKGIVQIVDGEV

>member
-1 MKNMKKL
+1 M
-8 LQKAMVFTLTAAML
+8 FTLTAAML

-103 VKKLLTVDFEWSDG
+103 VKKLLTVDFVWSDG
-117 NDHEADEELLK
+117 KGHEADEELLK

-198 DELGKEA
+198 DELDEEA

-259 IGEKRKSKPTEIT
+259 IGEKVKSEPKEIT

-285 KVDTTDK
+285 KVKTTDK

-306 QFEVVLDTKV
+306 QFEVVLDTKA
-316 TKNITLKDFGE
+316 TKNITPDNAD
-327 EKRFELC
+327 RFTLC

-346 IVAVKGS
+346 IVAVQGS

-404 SGQSIKLN
+404 SGQSIKLD
-412 ATQYFAKE
+412 ATQYFAAEK
-420 NGDARENGNF
+420 GDGKKNANF

-437 SFDGDKYAVN
+437 SFYGDKDAVK
-447 AMKKVAKLNAKT
+447 AMKKAAKLNAKT
-459 GVLTINPDVTS
+459 GVLTINADVS
-470 HSQIRITATNAK
+470 GVEKIQVTATNAK
-482 KTGKKG
+482 KIGKKG
-488 DSVGVNDAKKLEP
+488 DATEEKAKTLEP
-501 IGEEKSLVFDLK
+501 IGKQPITFELK
-513 QINITDITV
+513 QINITNITV
-522 YENTGEDAEAIAHVF
+522 YENTGKDAKPIAHVF
-537 VDNTGKKPKL
+537 VDNSGKKPKL
-547 VTEKISK
+547 VTEKIDK
-554 DRSTVTIPAGTTRT
+554 KVSTVTIPAGTTRT
-568 YAVVAKGSVVGTDE
+568 YAVVAEGSVVGTGE

-690 IVWDAYKTDAATGKQ
+690 IVWDAYKTDAEDKV

-713 KVQLAAGGYNA
+713 KVQLPIGSYNA

-775 NAEIKLSDGD
+775 NAEIKLSDA
-785 TANLQM
+785 TTNLQM
-791 VSMVKAGTKTE
+791 VSMVNVGTKAVPE
-802 YAWVKAGG
+802 WAAAGG

-824 NKKGIVQIVGSEV
+824 NKKGIVQIVGGEV

>member
-1 MKNMKKL
+1 M
-8 LQKAMVFTLTAAML
+8 FTLTAAML
-22 IGTPLSAS
+22 IGTPLSAF

-44 GNKVPGSDD
+44 GDKVPGSDD

-68 TRVLGVDTVLEG
+68 TRVLGVDGVLEG
-80 IVLSETDVELELVGA
+80 IVLSETDVELEMVGA
-95 YSSKEEDL
+95 YDSTHPVKESL
-103 VKKLLTVDFEWSDG
+103 KVDFVWSDDA
-117 NDHEADEELLK
+117 NHEADEKLLE
-128 KKFKWETKDKNVV
+128 KKFKWETTDRDIV
-141 SLNNPSK
+141 SLNNPNK
-148 NGNLDQMEVV
+148 NGKLSEMEVV
-158 AKAGGKAA
+158 AKAGGKAG
-166 VVVSLDDY
+166 VTVSLNDY
-174 ANNIHFKT
+174 ENNIHFTT
-182 TANVVVKQYA
+182 TANVTVKQYA
-192 SNLSFS
+192 SELSFS
-198 DELGKEA
+198 KELDEEA

-243 LKLGKLTKGDK
+243 LKLGKLTKGNK

-259 IGEKRKSKPTEIT
+259 IGEKVKSEPKEIT
-272 IKPAVPATKVAIR
+272 IKAAVPATKVAIR
-285 KVDTTDK
+285 KVKTTDK

-306 QFEVVLDTKV
+306 QFEVVLDTKA
-316 TKNITLKDFGE
+316 KKDITPDDAE
-327 EKRFELC
+327 RFTLC

-346 IVAVKGS
+346 IVAVQGS

-404 SGQSIKLN
+404 SGQSIKLD
-412 ATQYFAKE
+412 ATQYFAAEKG
-420 NGDARENGNF
+420 NDKANANF

-437 SFDGDKYAVN
+437 SFAGEKDAVK
-447 AMKKVAKLNAKT
+447 AMKKAAKLNAKT
-459 GVLTINPDVTS
+459 GVLTINADVSGVKEITV
-470 HSQIRITATNAK
+470 TATNAK
-482 KTGKKG
+482 KIGKKG
-488 DSVGVNDAKKLEP
+488 DATEEKAKTLEP
-501 IGEEKSLVFDLK
+501 IGKQPITFELK
-513 QINITDITV
+513 QINITNITV
-522 YENTGEDAEAIAHVF
+522 YENTGKDAKPIAHVF
-537 VDNTGKKPKL
+537 VDNSGKKPKL
-547 VTEKISK
+547 VTEKIDK
-554 DRSTVTIPAGTTRT
+554 KVSTVTIPAGTTRT
-568 YAVVAKGSVVGTDE
+568 YAVVAEGSVVGTGE

-625 TVSGATTLDGKKYKA
+625 TVSGATTLDGGKKYKA

-690 IVWDAYKTDAATGKQ
+690 IVWKARNITTDDT
-705 TPLTATGG
+705 TLTATGG
-713 KVQLAAGGYNA
+713 KVQLPIGSYKA
-724 GDTILVTAKIPSA
+724 GDIILVTAKIPSA

-775 NAEIKLSDGD
+775 NAEIRLSDA
-785 TANLQM
+785 TTNLQM
-791 VSMVKAGTKTE
+791 VSMVNVGTKTAPE
-802 YAWVKAGG
+802 WAVAGG
-810 DEKHPNV
+810 DASHSHV

-824 NKKGIVQIVGSEV
+824 NKKGIVQIVDGEV

>member
-1 MKNMKKL
+1 M
-8 LQKAMVFTLTAAML
+8 FTLTAAML

-103 VKKLLTVDFEWSDG
+103 VKKLLTVDFVWSDG
-117 NDHEADEELLK
+117 KGHEADEELLK

-141 SLNNPSK
+141 SLNNSSK

-198 DELGKEA
+198 DELDEEA

-243 LKLGKLTKGDK
+243 LKLGKLTKDDK

-259 IGEKRKSKPTEIT
+259 IGEKVKSEPKEIT

-285 KVDTTDK
+285 KVKTTDK

-306 QFEVVLDTKV
+306 QFEVVLDTKA
-316 TKNITLKDFGE
+316 TENITPDNAD
-327 EKRFELC
+327 RFTLC

-346 IVAVKGS
+346 IVAVQGS

-404 SGQSIKLN
+404 SGQSIKLD
-412 ATQYFAKE
+412 ATQYFAAEK
-420 NGDARENGNF
+420 GDGKKNANF

-437 SFDGDKYAVN
+437 SFYGDKDAVK
-447 AMKKVAKLNAKT
+447 AMKKAAKLNAKT
-459 GVLTINPDVTS
+459 GVLTINADVS
-470 HSQIRITATNAK
+470 GVEKIQVTATNAK
-482 KTGKKG
+482 KIGKKG
-488 DSVGVNDAKKLEP
+488 DATEEKAKTLEP
-501 IGEEKSLVFDLK
+501 IGKQPITFELK
-513 QINITDITV
+513 QINITNITV
-522 YENTGEDAEAIAHVF
+522 YENTGKDAKPIAHVF
-537 VDNTGKKPKL
+537 VDNSGKKPKL
-547 VTEKISK
+547 VTEKIDK
-554 DRSTVTIPAGTTRT
+554 KVSTVTIPAGTTRT
-568 YAVVAKGSVVGTDE
+568 YAVVAEGSVVGTGE

-690 IVWDAYKTDAATGKQ
+690 IVWEARNITTDDT
-705 TPLTATGG
+705 TLTATGG
-713 KVQLAAGGYNA
+713 KVQLPIGSYKA
-724 GDTILVTAKIPSA
+724 GDIILVTAKIPSA

-775 NAEIKLSDGD
+775 NAEIKLSDA
-785 TANLQM
+785 TTNLQM
-791 VSMVKAGTKTE
+791 VSMVNVGTKTAPE
-802 YAWVKAGG
+802 WAVAGG
-810 DEKHPNV
+810 DAMHPNV
-817 ANVTYTV
+817 TNVTYTV
-824 NKKGIVQIVGSEV
+824 NKKGIVQIVDGEV

>member
-1 MKNMKKL
+1 M
-8 LQKAMVFTLTAAML
+8 FTLTAAML

-44 GNKVPGSDD
+44 GDKVPGSDD

-68 TRVLGVDTVLEG
+68 TRVLGVDGVLEG
-80 IVLSETDVELELVGA
+80 IVLSETDVELEMVGA
-95 YSSKEEDL
+95 YDSTHPVKESL
-103 VKKLLTVDFEWSDG
+103 KVDFVWSDDA
-117 NDHEADEELLK
+117 NHEADEKLLE
-128 KKFKWETKDKNVV
+128 KKFKWETTDRDIV
-141 SLNNPSK
+141 SLNNPNK
-148 NGNLDQMEVV
+148 NGKLSEMEVV
-158 AKAGGKAA
+158 AKAGGKAG
-166 VVVSLDDY
+166 VTVSLNDY
-174 ANNIHFKT
+174 ENNIHFTT
-182 TANVVVKQYA
+182 TANVTVKQYA
-192 SNLSFS
+192 SELSFS
-198 DELGKEA
+198 KELDEEA

-259 IGEKRKSKPTEIT
+259 IGEKVKSEPKEIT
-272 IKPAVPATKVAIR
+272 IKAAVPATKVAIR
-285 KVDTTDK
+285 KVKTTDK

-306 QFEVVLDTKV
+306 QFEVVLDTKA
-316 TKNITLKDFGE
+316 KKDITPDDAE
-327 EKRFELC
+327 RFTLC

-346 IVAVKGS
+346 IVAVQGS

-404 SGQSIKLN
+404 SGQSIKLD
-412 ATQYFAKE
+412 ATQYFAAEKG
-420 NGDARENGNF
+420 NDKANANF

-437 SFDGDKYAVN
+437 SFAGEKDAVK
-447 AMKKVAKLNAKT
+447 AMKKAAKLNAKT
-459 GVLTINPDVTS
+459 GVLTINADVSGVKEITV
-470 HSQIRITATNAK
+470 TATNAK
-482 KTGKKG
+482 KIGKKG
-488 DSVGVNDAKKLEP
+488 DATEEKAKTLEP
-501 IGEEKSLVFDLK
+501 IGKQPITFELK
-513 QINITDITV
+513 QINITNITV
-522 YENTGEDAEAIAHVF
+522 YENTGKDAKPIAHVF
-537 VDNTGKKPKL
+537 VDNSGKKPKL
-547 VTEKISK
+547 VTEKIDK
-554 DRSTVTIPAGTTRT
+554 KVSTVTIPAGTTRT
-568 YAVVAKGSVVGTDE
+568 YAVVAEGSVVGTGE

-625 TVSGATTLDGKKYKA
+625 TVSGATTLDGGKKYKA

-690 IVWDAYKTDAATGKQ
+690 IVWEARNITSDNTT
-705 TPLTATGG
+705 LTATGG
-713 KVQLAAGGYNA
+713 KVQLPIGSYKA
-724 GDTILVTAKIPSA
+724 GDIILVTAKIPSA

-775 NAEIKLSDGD
+775 NAEIKLSDA
-785 TANLQM
+785 TTNLQM
-791 VSMVKAGTKTE
+791 VSMVNVGTKTAPE
-802 YAWVKAGG
+802 WAAAGG

-824 NKKGIVQIVGSEV
+824 NKKGIVQIVDGEV

>member
-103 VKKLLTVDFEWSDG
+103 VKKLTVDFVWSDG
-117 NDHEADEELLK
+117 KGHEADEELLK

-141 SLNNPSK
+141 SLNNPNK

-198 DELGKEA
+198 DELDEEA

-243 LKLGKLTKGDK
+243 LKLGKLTKDDK

-259 IGEKRKSKPTEIT
+259 IGEKVKSEPKEIT

-285 KVDTTDK
+285 KVKTTDK

-306 QFEVVLDTKV
+306 QFEVVLDTKA
-316 TKNITLKDFGE
+316 TENITPDDAD
-327 EKRFELC
+327 RFTLC

-346 IVAVKGS
+346 IVAVQGS

-404 SGQSIKLN
+404 SGQSIKLD
-412 ATQYFAKE
+412 ATQYFAAEK
-420 NGDARENGNF
+420 GDGKKNANF

-437 SFDGDKYAVN
+437 SFYGDKDAVK
-447 AMKKVAKLNAKT
+447 AMKKAAKLNAKT
-459 GVLTINPDVTS
+459 GVLTINADVS
-470 HSQIRITATNAK
+470 GVEKIQVTATNAK
-482 KTGKKG
+482 KIGKKG
-488 DSVGVNDAKKLEP
+488 DATEEKAKTLEP
-501 IGEEKSLVFDLK
+501 IGKQRITFELK
-513 QINITDITV
+513 QINITNITV
-522 YENTGEDAEAIAHVF
+522 YENTGKDAKPIAHVF
-537 VDNTGKKPKL
+537 VDNSGKKPKL
-547 VTEKISK
+547 VTEKIDK
-554 DRSTVTIPAGTTRT
+554 KVSTVTIPAGTTRT
-568 YAVVAKGSVVGTDE
+568 YAVVAEGSVVGTGE

-690 IVWDAYKTDAATGKQ
+690 IVWEARNITTDDT
-705 TPLTATGG
+705 TLTATGG
-713 KVQLAAGGYNA
+713 KVQLPIGSYKA
-724 GDTILVTAKIPSA
+724 GDIILVTAKIPSA

-751 IAVEIRNGKTE
+751 IAVEIRNDKTE

-775 NAEIKLSDGD
+775 NAEIKLSDA
-785 TANLQM
+785 TTNLQM
-791 VSMVKAGTKTE
+791 VSMVNIGTKTAPE
-802 YAWVKAGG
+802 WAVAGG
-810 DEKHPNV
+810 DEKHLNV

-824 NKKGIVQIVGSEV
+824 NKKGIVQIVGGEV

>member
-103 VKKLLTVDFEWSDG
+103 VKKLLTVDFVWSDG
-117 NDHEADEELLK
+117 KGHEADEELLK

-198 DELGKEA
+198 DELDEEA

-259 IGEKRKSKPTEIT
+259 IGEKVKSEPKEIT

-285 KVDTTDK
+285 KVKTTDK

-306 QFEVVLDTKV
+306 QFEVVLDTKA
-316 TKNITLKDFGE
+316 TKNITPDNAD
-327 EKRFELC
+327 RFTLC

-346 IVAVKGS
+346 IVAVQGS

-404 SGQSIKLN
+404 SGQSIKLD
-412 ATQYFAKE
+412 ATQYFAAEK
-420 NGDARENGNF
+420 GDGKKNANF

-437 SFDGDKYAVN
+437 SFYGDKDAVK
-447 AMKKVAKLNAKT
+447 AMKKAAKLNAKT
-459 GVLTINPDVTS
+459 GVLTINADVS
-470 HSQIRITATNAK
+470 GVEKIQVTATNAK
-482 KTGKKG
+482 KIGKKG
-488 DSVGVNDAKKLEP
+488 DATEEKAKTLEP
-501 IGEEKSLVFDLK
+501 IGKQPITFELK
-513 QINITDITV
+513 QINITNITV
-522 YENTGEDAEAIAHVF
+522 YENTGKDAKPIAHVF
-537 VDNTGKKPKL
+537 VDNSGKKPKL
-547 VTEKISK
+547 VTEKIDK
-554 DRSTVTIPAGTTRT
+554 KVSTVTIPAGTTRT
-568 YAVVAKGSVVGTDE
+568 YAVVAEGSVVGTGE

-690 IVWDAYKTDAATGKQ
+690 IVWDAYKTDAEDKV

-713 KVQLAAGGYNA
+713 KVQLPIGSYNA

-775 NAEIKLSDGD
+775 NAEIKLSDA
-785 TANLQM
+785 TTNLQM
-791 VSMVKAGTKTE
+791 VSMVNVGTKAVPE
-802 YAWVKAGG
+802 WAAAGG

-824 NKKGIVQIVGSEV
+824 NKKGIVQIVGGEV

>member
-44 GNKVPGSDD
+44 GDKVPGSDD

-68 TRVLGVDTVLEG
+68 TRVLGVDGVLEG
-80 IVLSETDVELELVGA
+80 IVLSETDVELEMVGA
-95 YSSKEEDL
+95 YDSTHPVKESL
-103 VKKLLTVDFEWSDG
+103 KVDFVWSDDA
-117 NDHEADEELLK
+117 NHEADEKLLE
-128 KKFKWETKDKNVV
+128 KKFKWETTDRDIV
-141 SLNNPSK
+141 SLNNPNK
-148 NGNLDQMEVV
+148 NGKLSEMEVV
-158 AKAGGKAA
+158 AKAGGKAG
-166 VVVSLDDY
+166 VTVSLNDY
-174 ANNIHFKT
+174 ENNIHFTT
-182 TANVVVKQYA
+182 TANVTVKQYA
-192 SNLSFS
+192 SELSFS
-198 DELGKEA
+198 KELDEEA

-259 IGEKRKSKPTEIT
+259 IGEKVKSEPKEIT
-272 IKPAVPATKVAIR
+272 IKAAVPATKVAIR
-285 KVDTTDK
+285 KVKTTDK

-306 QFEVVLDTKV
+306 QFEVVLDTKA
-316 TKNITLKDFGE
+316 TKDITPDNAD
-327 EKRFELC
+327 RFTLC

-346 IVAVKGS
+346 IVAVQGS

-404 SGQSIKLN
+404 SGQSIKLD
-412 ATQYFAKE
+412 ATQYFAAEKG
-420 NGDARENGNF
+420 NDKANANF

-437 SFDGDKYAVN
+437 SFAGEKDAVK
-447 AMKKVAKLNAKT
+447 AMKKAAKLNAKT
-459 GVLTINPDVTS
+459 GVLTINADVS
-470 HSQIRITATNAK
+470 GVKEIKVTATNAK
-482 KTGKKG
+482 KIGKKG
-488 DSVGVNDAKKLEP
+488 DATEEKAKTLEP
-501 IGEEKSLVFDLK
+501 IGKQPITFELK
-513 QINITDITV
+513 QINITNITV
-522 YENTGEDAEAIAHVF
+522 YENTGKDAKPIAHVF
-537 VDNTGKKPKL
+537 VDNSGKKPKL
-547 VTEKISK
+547 VTEKIDK
-554 DRSTVTIPAGTTRT
+554 KVSTVTIPAGTTRT
-568 YAVVAKGSVVGTDE
+568 YAVVAEGSVVGTGE

-625 TVSGATTLDGKKYKA
+625 TVSGATTLDGGKKYKA

-690 IVWDAYKTDAATGKQ
+690 IVWKARNITTDDT
-705 TPLTATGG
+705 TLTATGG
-713 KVQLAAGGYNA
+713 KVQLPIGSYKA
-724 GDTILVTAKIPSA
+724 GDIILVTAKIPSA

-775 NAEIKLSDGD
+775 NAEIRLSDA
-785 TANLQM
+785 TTNLQM
-791 VSMVKAGTKTE
+791 VSMVNVGTKTAPE
-802 YAWVKAGG
+802 WAVAGG
-810 DEKHPNV
+810 DASHSHV

-824 NKKGIVQIVGSEV
+824 NKKGIVQIVDGEV

>member
-1 MKNMKKL
+1 M
-8 LQKAMVFTLTAAML
+8 FTLTAAML

-103 VKKLLTVDFEWSDG
+103 VKKLLTVDFVWSDG
-117 NDHEADEELLK
+117 KGHEADEELLK

-141 SLNNPSK
+141 SLNNSSK

-192 SNLSFS
+192 SELSFS
-198 DELGKEA
+198 KELDEEA

-243 LKLGKLTKGDK
+243 LKLGKLTKDDK

-259 IGEKRKSKPTEIT
+259 IGEKVKSEPKEIT

-285 KVDTTDK
+285 KVKTTDK

-306 QFEVVLDTKV
+306 QFEVVLDTKA
-316 TKNITLKDFGE
+316 TENITPDNAD
-327 EKRFELC
+327 RFTLC

-346 IVAVKGS
+346 IVAVQGS

-404 SGQSIKLN
+404 SGQSIKLD
-412 ATQYFAKE
+412 ATQYFAAEK
-420 NGDARENGNF
+420 GDGKKNANF

-437 SFDGDKYAVN
+437 SFYGDKDAVK
-447 AMKKVAKLNAKT
+447 AMKKAAKLNAKT
-459 GVLTINPDVTS
+459 GVLTINADVS
-470 HSQIRITATNAK
+470 GVEKIQVTATNAK
-482 KTGKKG
+482 KIGKKG
-488 DSVGVNDAKKLEP
+488 DATEEKAKTLEP
-501 IGEEKSLVFDLK
+501 IGKQPITFELK
-513 QINITDITV
+513 QINITNITV
-522 YENTGEDAEAIAHVF
+522 YENTGKDAKPIAHVF
-537 VDNTGKKPKL
+537 VDNSGKKPKL
-547 VTEKISK
+547 VTEKIDK
-554 DRSTVTIPAGTTRT
+554 KVSTVTIPAGTTRT
-568 YAVVAKGSVVGTDE
+568 YAVVAEGSVVGTGE

-690 IVWDAYKTDAATGKQ
+690 IVWEARNITTDDT
-705 TPLTATGG
+705 TLTATGG
-713 KVQLAAGGYNA
+713 KVQLPIGSYKA
-724 GDTILVTAKIPSA
+724 GDIILVTAKIPSA

-775 NAEIKLSDGD
+775 NAEIRLSDA
-785 TANLQM
+785 TTNLQM
-791 VSMVKAGTKTE
+791 VSMVNVGTKTAPE
-802 YAWVKAGG
+802 WAVAGG
-810 DEKHPNV
+810 DEKHLNV

-824 NKKGIVQIVGSEV
+824 NKKGIVQIVGGEV

>member
-44 GNKVPGSDD
+44 GDKVPGSDD

-68 TRVLGVDTVLEG
+68 TRVLGVDGVLEG
-80 IVLSETDVELELVGA
+80 IVLSETDVELEMVGA
-95 YSSKEEDL
+95 YDSTHPVKESL
-103 VKKLLTVDFEWSDG
+103 KVDFVWSDDA
-117 NDHEADEELLK
+117 NHEADEKLLE
-128 KKFKWETKDKNVV
+128 KKFKWETTDRDIV
-141 SLNNPSK
+141 SLNNPNK
-148 NGNLDQMEVV
+148 NGKLSEMEVV
-158 AKAGGKAA
+158 AKAGGKAG
-166 VVVSLDDY
+166 VTVSLNDY
-174 ANNIHFKT
+174 ENNIHFTT
-182 TANVVVKQYA
+182 TANVTVKQYA
-192 SNLSFS
+192 SELSFS
-198 DELGKEA
+198 KELDEEA

-259 IGEKRKSKPTEIT
+259 IGEKVKSEPKEIT
-272 IKPAVPATKVAIR
+272 IKAAVPATKVAIR
-285 KVDTTDK
+285 KVKTTDK

-306 QFEVVLDTKV
+306 QFEVVLDTKA
-316 TKNITLKDFGE
+316 TKDITPDNAD
-327 EKRFELC
+327 RFTLC

-346 IVAVKGS
+346 IVAVQGS

-404 SGQSIKLN
+404 SGQSIKLD
-412 ATQYFAKE
+412 ATQYFAAEKG
-420 NGDARENGNF
+420 NDKANANF

-437 SFDGDKYAVN
+437 SFAGEKDAVK
-447 AMKKVAKLNAKT
+447 AMKKAAKLNAKT
-459 GVLTINPDVTS
+459 GVLTINADVSGVKEITV
-470 HSQIRITATNAK
+470 TATNAK
-482 KTGKKG
+482 KIGKKG
-488 DSVGVNDAKKLEP
+488 DATEEKAKTLEP
-501 IGEEKSLVFDLK
+501 IGKQPITFELK
-513 QINITDITV
+513 QINITNITV
-522 YENTGEDAEAIAHVF
+522 YENTGKDAKPIAHVF
-537 VDNTGKKPKL
+537 VDNSGKKPKL
-547 VTEKISK
+547 VTEKIDK
-554 DRSTVTIPAGTTRT
+554 KVSTVTIPAGTTRT
-568 YAVVAKGSVVGTDE
+568 YAVVAEGSVVGTGE

-625 TVSGATTLDGKKYKA
+625 TVSGATTLDGGKKYKA

-690 IVWDAYKTDAATGKQ
+690 IVWKARNITTDDT
-705 TPLTATGG
+705 TLTATGG
-713 KVQLAAGGYNA
+713 KVQLPIGSYKA
-724 GDTILVTAKIPSA
+724 GDIILVTAKIPSA

-775 NAEIKLSDGD
+775 NAEIRLSDA
-785 TANLQM
+785 TTNLQM
-791 VSMVKAGTKTE
+791 VSMVNVGTKTAPE
-802 YAWVKAGG
+802 WAVAGG
-810 DEKHPNV
+810 DASHSHV

-824 NKKGIVQIVGSEV
+824 NKKGIVQIVDGEV

>member
-1 MKNMKKL
+1 M
-8 LQKAMVFTLTAAML
+8 FTLTAAML

-30 AAGLVDIYKTEDGW
+30 AAGLVDIYKAEDGW

-103 VKKLLTVDFEWSDG
+103 VKKLLTVDFVWSDG
-117 NDHEADEELLK
+117 KGHEADEELLK

-141 SLNNPSK
+141 SLNNSSK

-198 DELGKEA
+198 DELDEEA

-243 LKLGKLTKGDK
+243 LKLGKLTKDNK

-259 IGEKRKSKPTEIT
+259 IGEKVKSEPKEIT

-285 KVDTTDK
+285 KVKTTDK

-306 QFEVVLDTKV
+306 QFEVVLDTKA
-316 TKNITLKDFGE
+316 TENITPDNAD
-327 EKRFELC
+327 RFTLC

-346 IVAVKGS
+346 IVAVQGS

-404 SGQSIKLN
+404 SGQSIKLD
-412 ATQYFAKE
+412 ATQYFAAEK
-420 NGDARENGNF
+420 GDGKKNANF

-437 SFDGDKYAVN
+437 SFYGDKDAVK
-447 AMKKVAKLNAKT
+447 AMKKAAKLNAKT
-459 GVLTINPDVTS
+459 GVLTINADVS
-470 HSQIRITATNAK
+470 GVEKIQVTATNAK
-482 KTGKKG
+482 KIGKKG
-488 DSVGVNDAKKLEP
+488 DATEEKAKTLEP
-501 IGEEKSLVFDLK
+501 IGKQPITFELK
-513 QINITDITV
+513 QINITNITV
-522 YENTGEDAEAIAHVF
+522 YENTGKDAKPIAHVF
-537 VDNTGKKPKL
+537 VDNSGKKPKL
-547 VTEKISK
+547 VTEKIDK
-554 DRSTVTIPAGTTRT
+554 KVSTVTIPAGTTRT
-568 YAVVAKGSVVGTDE
+568 YAVVAEGSVVGTGE

-690 IVWDAYKTDAATGKQ
+690 IVWDAYKTDAEDKV

-713 KVQLAAGGYNA
+713 KVQLPIGSYNA

-775 NAEIKLSDGD
+775 NAEIRLSDA
-785 TANLQM
+785 TTNLQM
-791 VSMVKAGTKTE
+791 VSMVNVGTKTAPE
-802 YAWVKAGG
+802 WAVAGG
-810 DEKHPNV
+810 DAKHLNV

-824 NKKGIVQIVGSEV
+824 NKKGIVQIVGGEV